1 MVAEQICHFLFHQR
15 RSVGVGIGLGDYAK
29 LLVTLGRLVRYS
41 FYRKSQGSRQSHQ
54 SGIDVDQQPTKLPQR

>member
-15 RSVGVGIGLGDYAK
+15 RSAGIGLGDYAK

-41 FYRKSQGSRQSHQ
+41 FYRKRQGSRQSHQ